1 MTSEQNSL
9 VIDIGGSEEKILIKS
24 RTYNV
29 LVTSPHDIFLRLWK
43 YSVPY
48 DEALLYR
55 LLLKTESLDTAVL
68 ELWLA

>member
-29 LVTSPHDIFLRLWK
+29 LVTSPHDIFLSLWK

-48 DEALLYR
+48 DEALLYQ